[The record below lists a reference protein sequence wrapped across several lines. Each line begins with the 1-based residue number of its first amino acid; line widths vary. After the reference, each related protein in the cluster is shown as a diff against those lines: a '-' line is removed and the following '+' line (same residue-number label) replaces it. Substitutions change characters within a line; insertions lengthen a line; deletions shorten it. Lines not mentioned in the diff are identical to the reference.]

1 MQKNLKIL
9 QTTKFRQQK
18 KIWRKIDMRST
29 NNVQPFVVI
38 FEGSRADI
46 DVSGNRTT
54 TLVKPTIPGMRL
66 HVQRLLQKQAIT
78 FQENVKEVNQSKC
91 KTVKQ

>member
-1 MQKNLKIL
+1 
-9 QTTKFRQQK
+9 
-18 KIWRKIDMRST
+18 MRST

-54 TLVKPTIPGMRL
+54 TLVKPTIPGMRF

-78 FQENVKEVNQSKC
+78 FQGNVKEVNHSKC
-91 KTVKQ
+91 KTVKK